1 MDPLGIF
8 VIGALTLGGVL
19 FYSGSGV
26 GIICG
31 LAIIADLGTLGM
43 LMNGSWPL
51 LVIVGLPVIG
61 LNYAAFKAITDKE
74 S

>member
-8 VIGALTLGGVL
+8 VIGALILGGIL

-26 GIICG
+26 GFILGI
-31 LAIIADLGTLGM
+31 AIIADLGVLGM
-43 LMNGSWPL
+43 LMSGSWPL
-51 LVIVGLPVIG
+51 LLVVGIPVGL
-61 LNYAAFKAITDKE
+61 LNYAAFDALTNKK

>member
-1 MDPLGIF
+1 MDPLGAF
-8 VIGALTLGGVL
+8 VICALILAGVL

-26 GIICG
+26 GIIVS

-51 LVIVGLPVIG
+51 LLIVGIPVG
-61 LNYAAFKAITDKE
+61 LLNYAAFDALTNKK
-74 S
+74 